1 MRVGYHSAVQKE
13 VNRALRR
20 YDEIS
25 LRLGD
30 SFWEEVN
37 RTIAAGAEKPLR
49 FHPVLGDL
57 RRANLKRFPYHV
69 LYRVLS
75 DGIRVIA
82 LRHHRQHPRT
92 GLDRR

>member
-25 LRLGD
+25 RRLGD
-30 SFWEEVN
+30 SFWEELN
-37 RTIAAGAEKPLR
+37 KTIATAADRPER

-69 LYRVLS
+69 LYRVLP
-75 DGIRVIA
+75 DRIRVVA
-82 LRHHRQHPRT
+82 VRHHKQHPRT
-92 GLDRR
+92 GMGRR